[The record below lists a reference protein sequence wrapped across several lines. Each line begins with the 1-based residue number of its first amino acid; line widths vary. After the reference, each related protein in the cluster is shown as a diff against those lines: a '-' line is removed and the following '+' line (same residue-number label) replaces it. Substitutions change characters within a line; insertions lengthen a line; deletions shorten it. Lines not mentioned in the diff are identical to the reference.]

1 MGKFLTI
8 GQGPYEFFQSSR
20 AYRMKF
26 YRKDNNRYACI
37 YNFMQGELYG
47 MNIDESIKNQELS
60 ISKLN
65 DSLPKSLFDYAFIDS
80 VTFFGKEIIGKE
92 TQQIRYFSEEQG
104 RGSSLLTWR
113 DSIRPPST
121 KAKTLIS
128 LQQ

>member
-1 MGKFLTI
+1 
-8 GQGPYEFFQSSR
+8 
-20 AYRMKF
+20 
-26 YRKDNNRYACI
+26 
-37 YNFMQGELYG
+37 MQGELYG